1 MVALSRESRV
11 RSPCFQMDAQGRLS
25 QLRMNIR
32 DNRGVG
38 ILLLRIGVAA
48 MMLCHGWPKLLQ
60 LMQGQGGEWMDPL
73 GLGSTFS
80 LALCVF
86 AEFFCSLAM
95 LVGFF
100 TRLAALVLAVNFWVA
115 VFVYGV
121 ESSWTQNEL
130 PMLYLLCFVVLVCT
144 GSGPLAL
151 DHLLLRR
158 MRTRAKDET
167 RAAV

>member
-1 MVALSRESRV
+1 MGRFEPRLSHVPRL
-11 RSPCFQMDAQGRLS
+11 SPCYQMQTMRGKS

-32 DNRGVG
+32 DSRGVG
-38 ILLLRIGVAA
+38 ILLLRIGVAT

-60 LMQGQGGEWMDPL
+60 LLQGQGGEWMDPL
-73 GLGSTFS
+73 GMGSTFS

-86 AEFFCSLAM
+86 AEFFCSLAV

-100 TRLAALVLAVNFWVA
+100 TRLAALVLMVNFWVA
-115 VFVYGV
+115 VFVYGA

-130 PMLYLLCFVVLVCT
+130 PLLYLLCFMVLVCT

-151 DHLLLRR
+151 DHVLLHR
-158 MRTRAKDET
+158 MRTGSRESA
-167 RAAV
+167 

>member
-60 LMQGQGGEWMDPL
+60 LLQGQGGEWMDPL

-86 AEFFCSLAM
+86 AEFFCSLAV

>member
-1 MVALSRESRV
+1 MGRFEPRLSHVPRL
-11 RSPCFQMDAQGRLS
+11 SPCYQMQTMRGQS

-32 DNRGVG
+32 DSRGVG

-60 LMQGQGGEWMDPL
+60 LLQGQGGEWMDPL
-73 GLGSTFS
+73 GMGSTFS

-86 AEFFCSLAM
+86 AEFFCSLAV

-100 TRLAALVLAVNFWVA
+100 TRLAALVLMVNFWVA
-115 VFVYGV
+115 VFVYGA

-130 PMLYLLCFVVLVCT
+130 PLLYLLCFMVLVCT

-151 DHLLLRR
+151 DHVLLRR
-158 MRTRAKDET
+158 MRTGSRESA
-167 RAAV
+167 